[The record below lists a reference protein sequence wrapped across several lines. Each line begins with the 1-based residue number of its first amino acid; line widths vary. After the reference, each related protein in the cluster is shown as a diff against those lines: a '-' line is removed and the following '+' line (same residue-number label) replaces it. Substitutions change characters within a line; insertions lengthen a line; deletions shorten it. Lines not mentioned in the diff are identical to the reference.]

1 MYDGVVYYIIAHIYV
16 LYRLLIYVT
25 NRILAF
31 VYIIYSTDILYTVSS
46 HLFILYIPPIYGIYR
61 IFAPFCYTSI
71 ITFPRTFLCLYTVCS
86 QMFISYTLNSHFHM
100 LYTVYSHHFL
110 LYTAY
115 LHLFIFVTRRCLAAA
130 VIAAVVSVIGLRWS
144 KWRRVMTSQDPVRLN
159 TAMPISVLYKRVSHS
174 ISLHHKKG
182 TKLVW
187 KTISFYTQSRH
198 L

>member
-16 LYRLLIYVT
+16 LYRLIIYVT

-46 HLFILYIPPIYGIYR
+46 HLFISYIPPGYGIYR

-86 QMFISYTLNSHFHM
+86 QMFISCTLNSHFHM

-115 LHLFIFVTRRCLAAA
+115 LRLFIFVTRRCLAAA
-130 VIAAVVSVIGLRWS
+130 VIAAVVSVIGLRCPQW
-144 KWRRVMTSQDPVRLN
+144 
-159 TAMPISVLYKRVSHS
+159 HS
-174 ISLHHKKG
+174 IGRCLGSEMKPDAKILNARKNHRQEYHIYM
-182 TKLVW
+182 THYWLVNW
-187 KTISFYTQSRH
+187 IWRI
-198 L
+198 